1 MQEKITIPIDTYQ
14 LLQQRAKEL
23 HSTPDS
29 VAETIIRLQLGSTR
43 YIELR
48 PTSSG
53 LQAYLRGTRVAV
65 RHVAAFL
72 KAGRT
77 AEEIAREDLQH
88 LPASAIYEAIAYYYD
103 HRDEI
108 EAELE
113 ANSSDAVHE
122 QLRGMLSAEQYAQL
136 TGQMA

>member
-14 LLQQRAKEL
+14 LLQQRANEL

-43 YIELR
+43 YIEQR

>member
-1 MQEKITIPIDTYQ
+1 MQEKITLPPDAYQ
-14 LLQQRAKEL
+14 LLQRRAKEM

-43 YIELR
+43 YIEQR
-48 PTSSG
+48 PTSTG
-53 LQAYLRGTRVAV
+53 LQAYLRATRVAV

-77 AEEIAREDLQH
+77 AEEIAREDLPH
-88 LPASAIYEAIAYYYD
+88 LPVSAIYEAIAYYYD
-103 HRDEI
+103 HQEEI
-108 EAELE
+108 EAEIQ
-113 ANSSDAVHE
+113 ANSSEAVHK
-122 QLRGMLSAEQYAQL
+122 QLHGMLSSEQYARL

>member
-1 MQEKITIPIDTYQ
+1 MQEKITIPTDAYQ
-14 LLQQRAKEL
+14 LLQKRAEEM

-43 YIELR
+43 YIEQR
-48 PTSSG
+48 PTSAG

-77 AEEIAREDLQH
+77 AEEIAREDLPH
-88 LPASAIYEAIAYYYD
+88 LPVSAIYEAIAYYYD
-103 HRDEI
+103 HQEEIEVEI
-108 EAELE
+108 EA
-113 ANSSDAVHE
+113 NTSGAVHE
-122 QLRGMLSAEQYAQL
+122 QLRGMLSAEQYAHL